1 MFSLVQNHGK
11 NLVEFSGHVAS
22 HTHTHIHFK
31 KLRKIVALL
40 LKKLKENVLELSEF
54 WATRSLLERGKT

>member
-22 HTHTHIHFK
+22 HTHTHTLQETEKDSSITAK
-31 KLRKIVALL
+31 EAQRKCAGA
-40 LKKLKENVLELSEF
+40 F
-54 WATRSLLERGKT
+54 